1 MQNIL
6 WIITDLAVSCSFQD
20 LGSLTS
26 TEPRPLAVKAWGP
39 KHWTTLE
46 FLY

>member
-6 WIITDLAVSCSFQD
+6 WIIIDLAVSCSLQD

-26 TEPRPLAVKAWGP
+26 TEPRPLAVKAWSP